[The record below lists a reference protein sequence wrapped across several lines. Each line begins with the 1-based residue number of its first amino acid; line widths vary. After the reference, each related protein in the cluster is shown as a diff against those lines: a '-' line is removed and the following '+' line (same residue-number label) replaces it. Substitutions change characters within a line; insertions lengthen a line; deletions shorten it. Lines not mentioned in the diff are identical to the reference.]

1 MSLKSYWIKNGILN
15 VVQNMSGV
23 LFGFVNFFIL
33 VRILSKEDYGLW
45 IIFMS
50 FTGIVEFA
58 KNGLTQE
65 ASIKYLAAADEENR
79 KKIIT
84 ASFTINTIFSVIAII
99 LTFIFAPSL
108 GRLWHSEQIV
118 PLLNLYVIVFL
129 YPVF

>member
-1 MSLKSYWIKNGILN
+1 
-15 VVQNMSGV
+15 MSGV

-84 ASFTINTIFSVIAII
+84 ASFTINTIFFCNSYYSHFHLCPFTGQA
-99 LTFIFAPSL
+99 LAF
-108 GRLWHSEQIV
+108 
-118 PLLNLYVIVFL
+118 
-129 YPVF
+129 